1 MIEYYDRLSTH
12 IDGSSEIV
20 EQQIKHGC
28 VAAVPNKPN
37 CASPPQSSTRASDWQ
52 SLDIRLSP
60 NVSNAPNPPA
70 IKPKNVRILSH
81 NVQRMISHSN
91 SLDEISE
98 TSRTINQLKLR
109 TFKREPSGRS
119 KASQINI
126 PLSKNTCKLTQTGNE
141 LVDTFD
147 PVECLDIETTTLKSA
162 SCSDI
167 LEDNKI
173 TPGNDIFLFCKKQ
186 PTDIAA
192 RVSVEALS
200 INGATKFTNCSTNI
214 KKIVQ
219 KLESNTSNKFTT
231 ETNATMETQNSEET
245 MTSTRGKGLP
255 SDSSDDLYQDCINE
269 ATNFHVKVPVE
280 LHETSK
286 IEYFKKLSINERKQ
300 KLFKRAVIEDEQ
312 PAAEKS
318 PVSPTTDNPRKIE
331 LKEHQTTKNYLKDK
345 KVPSPRPMNG
355 TDNAT
360 IKPVPDI
367 ARLKHRPLS
376 ASSIC
381 STSSSS
387 SSGSEHLTGKLGIS
401 YLASVES
408 LADHSESE
416 QTHSGLT
423 LCERACMEIIDSEK
437 SYVADLGQ
445 VIKG

>member
-12 IDGSSEIV
+12 IDASSEIV
-20 EQQIKHGC
+20 AQQIKPGS
-28 VAAVPNKPN
+28 VAAVPPN
-37 CASPPQSSTRASDWQ
+37 CAPPQTPTRTSDWQ
-52 SLDIRLSP
+52 SLDIRLTP
-60 NVSNAPNPPA
+60 KVSNAPTSLA
-70 IKPKNVRILSH
+70 IKPVRILSH

-98 TSRTINQLKLR
+98 TSRTLNQLKLK
-109 TFKREPSGRS
+109 TFKRQPSGRS

-147 PVECLDIETTTLKSA
+147 PVECLETTALKSA

-167 LEDNKI
+167 LEDNNI
-173 TPGNDIFLFCKKQ
+173 TSGNDIFLFCSKKQ
-186 PTDIAA
+186 STDITA
-192 RVSVEALS
+192 RSSVETLS
-200 INGATKFTNCSTNI
+200 INGASKFSNCSSNI

-219 KLESNTSNKFTT
+219 QLESNTSNRLTP
-231 ETNATMETQNSEET
+231 ETNVSIETLNSEATMSSAKVNA
-245 MTSTRGKGLP
+245 LP

-269 ATNFHVKVPVE
+269 ASNFHVKVPVD

-286 IEYFKKLSINERKQ
+286 IEYFKNLSINERKQ
-300 KLFKRAVIEDEQ
+300 KLFKRAVIEDEL
-312 PAAEKS
+312 PATEQS
-318 PVSPTTDNPRKIE
+318 TVSPKTDNLTKIE
-331 LKEHQTTKNYLKDK
+331 PKEHPTTNNYLTDK
-345 KVPSPRPMNG
+345 NGPSSRPKNG
-355 TDNAT
+355 SDNVAA
-360 IKPVPDI
+360 KPVPDI

-387 SSGSEHLTGKLGIS
+387 SSGSEHLVGKLGIS

>member
-12 IDGSSEIV
+12 IDASSETV
-20 EQQIKHGC
+20 TQQIKSGC
-28 VAAVPNKPN
+28 VAAVPLPPN
-37 CASPPQSSTRASDWQ
+37 CASPQTPTRASDWQ
-52 SLDIRLSP
+52 STDTRLAP
-60 NVSNAPNPPA
+60 KVSNAPNPPA
-70 IKPKNVRILSH
+70 IKPKNVRILSN

-98 TSRTINQLKLR
+98 TSRTLNLLKLR
-109 TFKREPSGRS
+109 SFKGHPSGRS

-147 PVECLDIETTTLKSA
+147 PIECLETTALKSA

-167 LEDNKI
+167 LEDNKL
-173 TPGNDIFLFCKKQ
+173 TPGNDIFLFCSKKQ
-186 PTDIAA
+186 STDMAA
-192 RVSVEALS
+192 RGSVETIS
-200 INGATKFTNCSTNI
+200 ITNFSNCSTNI

-219 KLESNTSNKFTT
+219 QLESNASNKLTA
-231 ETNATMETQNSEET
+231 ETNISMETLNSEDT
-245 MTSTRGKGLP
+245 MTSAKGKGPP
-255 SDSSDDLYQDCINE
+255 SDSSDDLYHDCINE
-269 ATNFHVKVPVE
+269 ASNFHVKVPVE

-286 IEYFKKLSINERKQ
+286 IEYFKKLSIDERKQ
-300 KLFKRAVIEDEQ
+300 KLFKRAVIEDKL

-318 PVSPTTDNPRKIE
+318 MDSPKTDTLTKIE
-331 LKEHQTTKNYLKDK
+331 LKEEPTTKNYITDK
-345 KVPSPRPMNG
+345 KVPSPRPIDRS
-355 TDNAT
+355 DNVAA
-360 IKPVPDI
+360 KPVPDI

-381 STSSSS
+381 SSSSSS

>member
-1 MIEYYDRLSTH
+1 MIEYYDRLCTH
-12 IDGSSEIV
+12 IDAGSEIV
-20 EQQIKHGC
+20 AQQQNPDC
-28 VAAVPNKPN
+28 VATVPSQPN
-37 CASPPQSSTRASDWQ
+37 CAPPQTPTRASDWQ
-52 SLDIRLSP
+52 SLDTRLAP
-60 NVSNAPNPPA
+60 KVSNAPNPLA

-98 TSRTINQLKLR
+98 TSRTLNQLKLKV
-109 TFKREPSGRS
+109 FKRQPSGRN

-147 PVECLDIETTTLKSA
+147 PVECLETTTLKSA

-167 LEDNKI
+167 LDDNKI
-173 TPGNDIFLFCKKQ
+173 TSGNDFLFCNKKQ
-186 PTDIAA
+186 STDVAA
-192 RVSVEALS
+192 RAFVETSS
-200 INGATKFTNCSTNI
+200 INGATKFANCSTNI
-214 KKIVQ
+214 KKIVHQ
-219 KLESNTSNKFTT
+219 LERNTSNKLTADKT
-231 ETNATMETQNSEET
+231 NVTIETLNSEDT
-245 MTSTRGKGLP
+245 MNSPKGTGLP

-286 IEYFKKLSINERKQ
+286 LEYFKKLAINEHKQ
-300 KLFKRAVIEDEQ
+300 KLLKRAVLADEL

-318 PVSPTTDNPRKIE
+318 TASPKTDNLTKIE
-331 LKEHQTTKNYLKDK
+331 VIENPSTNNYLTDK
-345 KVPSPRPMNG
+345 KGTSQRPNNGSDNVVP
-355 TDNAT
+355 
-360 IKPVPDI
+360 KPVLDI

-387 SSGSEHLTGKLGIS
+387 SSGSEHLAGKLGIS

>member
-1 MIEYYDRLSTH
+1 MPP
-12 IDGSSEIV
+12 
-20 EQQIKHGC
+20 Q
-28 VAAVPNKPN
+28 PN
-37 CASPPQSSTRASDWQ
+37 CAPPQTATRASDWQ
-52 SLDIRLSP
+52 SLDIRLAP
-60 NVSNAPNPPA
+60 KVINASNPPA

-98 TSRTINQLKLR
+98 SSRTINQLKLK
-109 TFKREPSGRS
+109 TFQRQPSGRT

-147 PVECLDIETTTLKSA
+147 PVECLESTTLRSA

-173 TPGNDIFLFCKKQ
+173 APGNNIFLFCKKKS
-186 PTDIAA
+186 TDIAA
-192 RVSVEALS
+192 RSSVETLA
-200 INGATKFTNCSTNI
+200 INGATKFSSCSTNI

-219 KLESNTSNKFTT
+219 QLESNSSNKVPP
-231 ETNATMETQNSEET
+231 ETNITIETQNSDDT
-245 MTSTRGKGLP
+245 MTSATGKGLP

-300 KLFKRAVIEDEQ
+300 KLFNRAVIEDEL
-312 PAAEKS
+312 PVAEKS
-318 PVSPTTDNPRKIE
+318 TDSTKIEPKEHPTTQIY
-331 LKEHQTTKNYLKDK
+331 LTKNG
-345 KVPSPRPMNG
+345 S
-355 TDNAT
+355 DNVTA
-360 IKPVPDI
+360 KPVPDI

-387 SSGSEHLTGKLGIS
+387 SSGSEHLNGKLGIS